1 MSNRFSSS
9 IKKIVVGKD
18 QNLVSL
24 DEPLE
29 VMERLLKGHRVTGIL
44 DAGASNGSV
53 SKRFLQHFPDA
64 TAYGF
69 EPNPMYVEKLTEYAK
84 EEPRFKPQHLAL
96 SDQEG
101 TADLHV
107 TESPGITSLFSRA
120 KSLEAYDAKGSTV
133 KKVEK
138 VKVVTIDKWAADA
151 GHDIQVMKF
160 DIQGGELKALQGATH
175 TLQNSTLAIFIE
187 IWFNPSYEEG
197 ALFGDVDL
205 FLRRYEFVL
214 QDIYKP
220 KYQRNG
226 LLYWANA
233 IYVQPKKLGLV

>member
-1 MSNRFSSS
+1 MSNRFSAF
-9 IKKIVVGKD
+9 IKKRVVGKN

-24 DEPLE
+24 DEPFV
-29 VMERLLKGHRVTGIL
+29 VMERLLKGHRITGIL

-53 SKRFLQHFPDA
+53 SRWLLEHFPEA

-69 EPNPMYVEKLTEYAK
+69 EPNPMYVEKLTEYAS
-84 EEPRFKPQHLAL
+84 EEPRFKPQYFAL
-96 SDQEG
+96 SDREG

-133 KKVEK
+133 KRVEK
-138 VKVVTIDKWAADA
+138 VKVVTIDRWAADA
-151 GHDIQVMKF
+151 NRDIQVMKF

-175 TLQNSTLAIFIE
+175 TLQHSTLLIFIE
-187 IWFNPSYEEG
+187 IWFNPSYEDG
-197 ALFGDVDL
+197 AIFGDVDL
-205 FLRRYEFVL
+205 FLRRNGFVL

-220 KYQRNG
+220 KYQPNG

-233 IYVQPKKLGLV
+233 IYVQPQKLGLS

>member
-1 MSNRFSSS
+1 MSNRFSSF
-9 IKKIVVGKD
+9 IKKIVVRKD

-24 DEPLE
+24 DEPFE
-29 VMERLLKGHRVTGIL
+29 TMERLLKGKRVTGIL

-53 SKRFLQHFPDA
+53 SKRLLQHFPDA
-64 TAYGF
+64 TVYGF
-69 EPNPMYVEKLTEYAK
+69 EPNPMYVKDLTAYADA
-84 EEPRFKPQHLAL
+84 EPRFKPQYLAL

-120 KSLEAYDAKGSTV
+120 KSLETYDAKGSTV

-138 VKVVTIDKWAADA
+138 VNVVTIDSWASAADR
-151 GHDIQVMKF
+151 DIQVMKF
-160 DIQGGELKALQGATH
+160 DIQGGELKALQGATR
-175 TLQNSTLAIFIE
+175 TLQESTLMIFIE
-187 IWFNPSYEEG
+187 IWFNPSYEGG
-197 ALFGDVDL
+197 ALFGDVDM
-205 FLRRYEFVL
+205 FLRRHGFVL

-220 KYQRNG
+220 KYQPNG

-233 IYVQPKKLGLV
+233 IYLQPHKLGLA